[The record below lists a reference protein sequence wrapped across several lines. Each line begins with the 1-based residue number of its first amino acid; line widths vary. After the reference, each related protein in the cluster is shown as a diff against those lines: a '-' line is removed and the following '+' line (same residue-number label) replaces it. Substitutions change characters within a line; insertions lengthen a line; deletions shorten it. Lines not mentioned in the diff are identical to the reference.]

1 MNKYVC
7 GIIKNNSTGFVIRKG
22 NTVSHMLSLLFLLW
36 LGTSCQYI
44 IRKQK
49 TAIPAP
55 NIPRWVLKI
64 GGNSGQETCAWKE
77 PTAGWLKP
85 ASLLLLNCSNPD
97 DIPHPEIFWITNFT
111 GGITPAEEKGGK
123 EGGMHSPKSLRNNH
137 PSKACHSNSGFV
149 IFKQLFPYKIK
160 LWHYP
165 SAVRVIESLT
175 SEMSGNLV

>member
-1 MNKYVC
+1 MV
-7 GIIKNNSTGFVIRKG
+7 
-22 NTVSHMLSLLFLLW
+22 
-36 LGTSCQYI
+36 
-44 IRKQK
+44 K
-49 TAIPAP
+49 T
-55 NIPRWVLKI
+55 
-64 GGNSGQETCAWKE
+64 
-77 PTAGWLKP
+77 
-85 ASLLLLNCSNPD
+85 SLLLLNCSNPD
-97 DIPHPEIFWITNFT
+97 NIPHPEIFWITNFT

-123 EGGMHSPKSLRNNH
+123 EGGMHSPKKSLRNNH